1 MKIKKQTISDNIS
14 EYLRDQIMTRKLK
27 EGDRIVESQIAK
39 ELGVSQAPV
48 REALLQLEGMGLV
61 KNKPYVGSYVLP
73 VDMDV
78 IQQAYELRNMLE
90 AYAATLVIDKI
101 NEEEVARMEGH
112 LQNMRDALARD
123 DRRTIIDED
132 NKFHGVVVK
141 RVGNPMLLKMWQ
153 MSSTQW
159 SSLTITY
166 FDDMDYIVESH
177 VRIIEYLREKNL
189 EALKKE
195 LQIHFKNAAAITL
208 HAFEKICEK

>member
-123 DRRTIIDED
+123 DRRIIIDED

>member
-73 VDMDV
+73 VDMDI